1 MPFFKV
7 RVGQAIGQNGMDFT
21 GGDVIELSEN
31 LGFELRDKVDPCLPD
46 GTLAETPAQVT
57 EAMLAGVLDHE
68 RISLLEQHVEKARTA
83 LEAAEKALA
92 AERARQAPQAQKPPA
107 GKTK

>member
-7 RVGQAIGQNGMDFT
+7 RVGQVIGQNGKDFK

-31 LGFELRDKVDPCLPD
+31 LAFELRDKVDPCLPD
-46 GTLAETPAQVT
+46 GTLPETAAQVT

-68 RISLLEQHVEKARTA
+68 RITLLEQHVEKARSV

-92 AERARQAPQAQKPPA
+92 DERARQAPPAPKPV